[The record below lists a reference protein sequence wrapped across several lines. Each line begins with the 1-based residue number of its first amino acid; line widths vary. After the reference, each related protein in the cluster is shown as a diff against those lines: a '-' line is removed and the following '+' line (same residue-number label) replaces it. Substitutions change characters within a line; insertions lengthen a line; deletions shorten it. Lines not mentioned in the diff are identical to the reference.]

1 MAIGLD
7 ALYRTLTQGEFQRG
21 DGVMQDSKRLVDAV
35 VASKWRGF
43 ETIARQLAEL
53 SEDPVPTL
61 LASASHSDQNRRVV
75 AIALMDH
82 LADDRCIPALRE
94 GLRSSSGRVRR
105 HAVHSLGCQQ
115 CKGSRLRV
123 DVAGLLIASAE
134 SDSSIRVRRV
144 AVHQLGLQPPDER
157 IIASLQRIMTTETDN
172 GFLRR
177 ARHALCRQQRE
188 L

>member
-1 MAIGLD
+1 
-7 ALYRTLTQGEFQRG
+7 
-21 DGVMQDSKRLVDAV
+21 MQDSKRLVDAV
-35 VASKWRGF
+35 VVSKWRSFG
-43 ETIARQLAEL
+43 TIARQLAEL

-61 LASASHSDQNRRVV
+61 IASASHSDQNRRAV

-82 LADDRCIPALRE
+82 LADDRCLPALRK
-94 GLRSSSGRVRR
+94 GLRSSSSRVRR

-157 IIASLQRIMTTETDN
+157 IVVSLQRMMITETDS

-177 ARHALCRQQRE
+177 AQHALTRQQRE